1 MTALIPTCHNC
12 RTTEALEERHGLL
25 ICRGCWTIGG
35 LLDEE
40 GDDE

>member
-12 RTTEALEERHGLL
+12 RATEALEEHHGLL
-25 ICRGCWTIGG
+25 ICPGCWTIGG

-40 GDDE
+40 EDA